1 MERNASLP
9 DGGTVATVQIG
20 PTTLDVPRFGFIPP
34 PATADGDIEAMA
46 LYAGESA
53 GLIDAIVPAAEI
65 VARTVRQADELLR
78 VAATT

>member
-1 MERNASLP
+1 
-9 DGGTVATVQIG
+9 
-20 PTTLDVPRFGFIPP
+20 
-34 PATADGDIEAMA
+34 MA